1 MKAAGGRSR
10 VFALAIALLF
20 AAAGRGWAQ
29 ETRQEKPEDQ
39 KSEES
44 KPQEQKP
51 EDEKKPEEQK
61 PEEKKKS
68 IPKLAGQALV
78 KEVTRYLSDSIA
90 YVGAPLHW
98 DRGDAYRA
106 VGAGAVVGGL
116 IAADPSIYRRIQDRR
131 SNFTNSVAAATTV
144 FGAGGAWGTAGGLV
158 IVGLVLGEDNMR
170 DMGRD
175 SLETLV
181 FATTL
186 NDLVFKPAFGRWR
199 PFESDGKN
207 RFEPFSG
214 HNSFPSGHAVTAW
227 SVASVVAM
235 RAPGWIIPTIAYG
248 LATVVAFDR
257 VNDQAHFLGD
267 VVAGAFFATATGR
280 FLVRRHLGQA
290 HTAGT
295 DKESSLSIEV
305 VPIRDGAALRILF

>member
-1 MKAAGGRSR
+1 MKGLGTRRCAA
-10 VFALAIALLF
+10 ALALASALLL
-20 AAAGRGWAQ
+20 AATGRATAQ
-29 ETRQEKPEDQ
+29 ETEEEKPQ
-39 KSEES
+39 
-44 KPQEQKP
+44 PP
-51 EDEKKPEEQK
+51 P
-61 PEEKKKS
+61 S
-68 IPKLAGQALV
+68 IPKLAGQAVV

-98 DRGDAYRA
+98 EKSDIDKFAGSA
-106 VGAGAVVGGL
+106 VIVGGL
-116 IAADPSIYRRIQDRR
+116 IAADPTLYRNIQNTR
-131 SNFTNSVAAATTV
+131 SNFTNNVAAATTV
-144 FGAGGAWGTAGGLV
+144 FGAGGAWGTAGGLI
-158 IVGLVLGEDNMR
+158 IVGLVSGSDGMR

-186 NDLVFKPAFGRWR
+186 NDLILKPGFGRWR
-199 PFESDGKN
+199 PIEADGQNK
-207 RFEPFSG
+207 FEPFSK

-257 VNDQAHFLGD
+257 VNDQAHFMGD
-267 VVAGAFFATATGR
+267 VVAGALFATATGR
-280 FLVRRHLGQA
+280 FLVKRHLGLA

-305 VPIRDGAALRILF
+305 VPIRDGAALRFVF